1 MSRTKILS
9 LVAAG
14 LMAVPVW
21 AQTTTVPQRPHSTT
35 LRRPA
40 SLGYLGI
47 GVVDLTDERARALNL
62 KNDRGVEIK
71 HVNENSPAS
80 KAGLKEND
88 VILEVN
94 GKSIDDIE
102 QFQTTIAETQPGT
115 KVSLTIWREGAKQT
129 LTATLGGRSEN
140 PAFGGLDLPN
150 PPMPPMPAFP
160 LPYGNQQF
168 PGFPADAPAVGF
180 IGAGLNPQIAEFFGV
195 KEGVLVWEVEPK
207 TPGERAGL
215 KAGDIVV
222 KVNGTPVTNPRE
234 ITGLVRMSGKKTVVF
249 TVVRNKKEMTLNVEV
264 SDSRQ
269 SPPEREVL

>member
-1 MSRTKILS
+1 
-9 LVAAG
+9 
-14 LMAVPVW
+14 MAVPVW
-21 AQTTTVPQRPHSTT
+21 AQTTTAPQRPHSTT

-102 QFQTTIAETQPGT
+102 QFQTTIGETQPGT

-150 PPMPPMPAFP
+150 PPGCLRFRRLSETPCRRSQPTLRP
-160 LPYGNQQF
+160 L
-168 PGFPADAPAVGF
+168 
-180 IGAGLNPQIAEFFGV
+180 
-195 KEGVLVWEVEPK
+195 
-207 TPGERAGL
+207 
-215 KAGDIVV
+215 
-222 KVNGTPVTNPRE
+222 
-234 ITGLVRMSGKKTVVF
+234 
-249 TVVRNKKEMTLNVEV
+249 
-264 SDSRQ
+264 DSLARG
-269 SPPEREVL
+269 